1 MENKFKK
8 SQVLVLSLLAILLV
22 IAPLLSSSLRPTYLY
37 FITNLL
43 IIVLGAEAGLLS
55 LIFSKPLEENNNKI
69 KNTTYVVPPTPP
81 HHQKP
86 AGIII
91 ASSSEE
97 ASPLKITSHNVV
109 VANIN
114 YNNNKNEQVK
124 HNGPADQTIIDISHT
139 SSASEKKV
147 KIAEK
152 TRSQKVVGS
161 VKAAVRV
168 KKCPSMPSLFFIGS
182 GDHQKEEDFD
192 GDIDGDDD
200 FVEKKKEE
208 EVGGEIT
215 GQELFTK
222 AETFI
227 GNFYKQLKMQR
238 EDSWK
243 KIHGFYQRA
252 F

>member
-97 ASPLKITSHNVV
+97 ASPLNITSHNVV
-109 VANIN
+109 VANI
-114 YNNNKNEQVK
+114 YNNKNEQVK

-161 VKAAVRV
+161 VKAVRV

-182 GDHQKEEDFD
+182 GDQQKEEDFD
-192 GDIDGDDD
+192 EDIDGDDD
-200 FVEKKKEE
+200 YVEKKKEE